1 MARFNP
7 RVARLGFGAEARF
20 DMAKLLGPME
30 TLVAAAAIAAIF
42 GSAAPARAQVPTASL
57 QTGPRLDFPAGLA
70 TDNRTVYVANS
81 RNNTIVAVDV
91 VSHSITNLAGTN
103 FQDGSN
109 DGVGPTAR
117 FNSPDGMALVNRDLY
132 VLDTNNSDLRKIN
145 LDTHAVSTAA
155 GTANISGT
163 DDGHANAAHFN
174 LPTQI
179 ATDGQNLYI
188 SDSGNNLVRRLSL
201 ADGMVK
207 TIGGQAQVAGKVDG
221 PAAKSEFNGPSGIA
235 TDGKSVWIA
244 DTGNEEIRKIDLST
258 MTTSTIAGTGE
269 EGNKDGPGAQA
280 QFSNPGALCLN
291 GTTLYVMDGDNHA
304 IRKID
309 TGTNNVTTL
318 TQVNGHIGS
327 GCAITSDGRT
337 LYYSDT
343 TENAVQATD
352 TSNGN
357 FVPLYPLTQ

>member
-1 MARFNP
+1 
-7 RVARLGFGAEARF
+7 
-20 DMAKLLGPME
+20 MAKLLGPME
-30 TLVAAAAIAAIF
+30 TLVAAAALAAIF

-145 LDTHAVSTAA
+145 LDTHAVTTAA

-163 DDGHANAAHFN
+163 DDGHANSAHFN

-179 ATDGQNLYI
+179 TTDGQNLYI
-188 SDSGNNLVRRLSL
+188 SDSGNNLIRRLSL

-207 TIGGQAQVAGKVDG
+207 TIGGQAQVGGKVDG
-221 PAAKSEFNGPSGIA
+221 PATKSEFNGPSGIA

-244 DTGNEEIRKIDLST
+244 DTGNDEIRKIDLST
-258 MTTSTIAGTGE
+258 MTASTIAGTGE
-269 EGNKDGPGAQA
+269 EGSKDGPGAQA

-357 FVPLYPLTQ
+357 FVPLYPVTQ

>member
-1 MARFNP
+1 
-7 RVARLGFGAEARF
+7 
-20 DMAKLLGPME
+20 MAKLLGPME

-42 GSAAPARAQVPTASL
+42 GSAAPARAQVPTASV

-70 TDNRTVYVANS
+70 TDNRTVYAANS
-81 RNNTIVAVDV
+81 RNNTIVAIDV

-145 LDTHAVSTAA
+145 LDSHAVTTAA

-179 ATDGQNLYI
+179 TTDGQNLYI
-188 SDSGNNLVRRLSL
+188 SDSGNDTIRRLSL
-201 ADGMVK
+201 SDGMVK
-207 TIGGQAQVAGKVDG
+207 TIGGQAQTAGKVDG
-221 PAAKSEFNGPSGIA
+221 PLAKSQFNGPSGIA

-244 DTGNEEIRKIDLST
+244 DTGNEEIRKIDLSS
-258 MTTSTIAGTGE
+258 MTASTIAGTGE

-309 TGTNNVTTL
+309 IGTNNVTTL

-327 GCAITSDGRT
+327 GCTITSEGKT

-343 TENAVQATD
+343 TENSVQATD

-357 FVPLYPLTQ
+357 FVPLYPITQ

>member
-1 MARFNP
+1 M
-7 RVARLGFGAEARF
+7 V
-20 DMAKLLGPME
+20 KLLGPME

-244 DTGNEEIRKIDLST
+244 DTGNEEVRKIDLST

>member
-1 MARFNP
+1 MT
-7 RVARLGFGAEARF
+7 
-20 DMAKLLGPME
+20 KLLGP
-30 TLVAAAAIAAIF
+30 TGALVAAAAIAAVL
-42 GSAAPARAQVPTASL
+42 GSTAPARAQLPTTNI

-70 TDNRTVYVANS
+70 TDNRTVYVSNS
-81 RNNTIVAVDV
+81 RNNTIVAIDV
-91 VSHSITNLAGTN
+91 VSHSITLVAGAN

-109 DGVGPTAR
+109 DGVGDSAR
-117 FNSPDGMALVNRDLY
+117 FNSPDGIALVNRDLY

-145 LDTHAVSTAA
+145 LDSHAVSTAA

-163 DDGHANAAHFN
+163 DDGHATSAHFN
-174 LPTQI
+174 LPSQI

-188 SDSGNNLVRRLSL
+188 SDSGNNTIRRLSL
-201 ADGMVK
+201 ADAMVK
-207 TIGGQAQVAGKVDG
+207 TIGGQAQQGGKQDG
-221 PAAKSEFNGPSGIA
+221 PATKSMFNGPSGIA
-235 TDGKSVWIA
+235 TDGKVVYVA
-244 DTGNEEIRKIDLST
+244 DTGNEAIRKIDLST
-258 MTTSTIAGTGE
+258 LTTSTVAGTGE
-269 EGNKDGPGAQA
+269 EGSKDGAGAEA

-309 TGTNNVTTL
+309 TGTSAVTTL

-327 GCAITSDGRT
+327 GCAITSDGKT

-343 TENAVQATD
+343 TENSVETTD